1 MNRDS
6 NIRALFLSA
15 SIALALMISDV
26 CAQEFEQSLSDFS
39 EKFLAY
45 SQNYVKLASQ
55 NIKNDD
61 DYQTSLKLS
70 RLADELH
77 LHTGYLSDF
86 MLTLRIMQRHEKE
99 KELIGQLVKARVEAL
114 INQCTEAEQRIANA
128 LLPTENSKI
137 IAPSQDFKE
146 ALLELKKLLERIKE
160 KL

>member
-1 MNRDS
+1 MRYNS
-6 NIRALFLSA
+6 EIRKLFLSA
-15 SIALALMISDV
+15 GITLVLFISQIN
-26 CAQEFEQSLSDFS
+26 AQGFDQNLSDFS

-114 INQCTEAEQRIANA
+114 ISHIDDSEQRIAHA
-128 LLPTENSKI
+128 LLPTENSAI
-137 IAPSQDFKE
+137 IAPSQDFKGD
-146 ALLELKKLLERIKE
+146 LLELKKLLERIKE